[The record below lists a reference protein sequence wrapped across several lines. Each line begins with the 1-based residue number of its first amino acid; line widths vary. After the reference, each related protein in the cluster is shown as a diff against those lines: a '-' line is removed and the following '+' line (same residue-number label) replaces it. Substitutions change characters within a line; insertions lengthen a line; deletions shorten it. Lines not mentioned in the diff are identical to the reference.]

1 MSIKIEIIDR
11 NDQTHIVEAN
21 ESDTIASVI
30 KQNIAPDNFMVC
42 GGCCACATCHVKI
55 DDEYLSLLQP
65 MDEDEDALLDSE
77 DRSKNSRLGCQVW
90 ITPEMAGMK
99 LRIAK

>member
-1 MSIKIEIIDR
+1 MSIKIEVTDR
-11 NDQTHIVEAN
+11 NDHVHVIDAN

-55 DDEYLSLLQP
+55 EDPYLSLLPP
-65 MDEDEDALLDSE
+65 MDEDEDALLDAE
-77 DRSKNSRLGCQVW
+77 DRSKGSRLGCQVY

-99 LRIAK
+99 LIIAK